1 MHNERDAGEVD
12 PLQVGRAIEA
22 AWNGSGSE
30 GQRNDLPPI
39 DLSDHEC
46 RHIGNAALA
55 TRPPAPE
62 DAGMVERVVSAI
74 SPILIRREGAKQDT
88 YAWAEEATRAAL
100 AALSRLDG
108 EKGAD
113 MVLVPREPTEA
124 MLLSGNVAGGY
135 DAYRQEDNT
144 SAIWTAMLDAASKGE

>member
-1 MHNERDAGEVD
+1 
-12 PLQVGRAIEA
+12 
-22 AWNGSGSE
+22 
-30 GQRNDLPPI
+30 
-39 DLSDHEC
+39 
-46 RHIGNAALA
+46 
-55 TRPPAPE
+55 
-62 DAGMVERVVSAI
+62 MVERVVSAI